1 MHYTQQHTPGDAKAK
16 CNILLGCRG
25 RNFPL
30 LLQAHDFEA
39 YQELLRSEPGAAG
52 AGTGAG
58 AEERYEAVS
67 KFLADTEE
75 YIHKLAGKVRA

>member
-1 MHYTQQHTPGDAKAK
+1 METLKPNKSLS
-16 CNILLGCRG
+16 LL
-25 RNFPL
+25 NM
-30 LLQAHDFEA
+30 QAHDFEA
-39 YQELLRSEPGAAG
+39 YQDLLRSEPGAAG

-75 YIHKLAGKVRA
+75 YIHKLAGKVCAPQPPCSTHLQH

>member
-1 MHYTQQHTPGDAKAK
+1 M
-16 CNILLGCRG
+16 
-25 RNFPL
+25 
-30 LLQAHDFEA
+30 QAHDFEA
-39 YQELLRSEPGAAG
+39 YQDLLRSEPGAAG

-75 YIHKLAGKVRA
+75 YIHKLAGKVSPQQSSGSPHGAPSTTWL